1 MRLLLVILTSLVG
14 LVLLAILCVFYLL
27 KRSRR
32 SLDVQHWVD
41 SAKRIP
47 TIPMMDPD
55 SFETAEG
62 PTQAGIP

>member
-1 MRLLLVILTSLVG
+1 MKLLLVIVTSLVG

-27 KRSRR
+27 KRHIR
-32 SLDVQHWVD
+32 SLDVRHIVN

>member
-1 MRLLLVILTSLVG
+1 VKLLWVILTSLVG

-27 KRSRR
+27 KCRCR
-32 SLDVQHWVD
+32 SLNVQHLVD